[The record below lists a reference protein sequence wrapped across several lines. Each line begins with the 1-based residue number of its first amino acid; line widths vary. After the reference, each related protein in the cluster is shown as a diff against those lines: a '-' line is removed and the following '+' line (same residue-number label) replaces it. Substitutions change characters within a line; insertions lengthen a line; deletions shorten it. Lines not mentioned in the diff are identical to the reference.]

1 MKEPINNAYLGV
13 FNALKANQYNIGNT
27 SYKERI
33 KKLDKL
39 KKTLE
44 FSYKQRIREA
54 LYSDFKKPFL
64 ETDFTE
70 IYPVVDEI
78 NFAKK
83 NLKSWLNKQ
92 RVDTPI
98 ALLGSSS
105 WIKYEPKGVCLIIS
119 PWNFPINLTFGP
131 LVSAIAA
138 GNVVIL
144 KPSEMT
150 PNTSIVISDII
161 KDVFNDNEIVL
172 IEGDAE
178 TAKELLKLP
187 FNHIFFTGSPAIGK
201 LVMKAAS
208 EHLTSVTL
216 ELGGKSPV
224 IVDESVNLD
233 KTVKKIV
240 FGKFLNLGQICIA
253 PDYLLIKDT
262 LKDEFVSLFSKYVK
276 LFYTENPEASTSLC
290 RIVNQKHFERVKSYL
305 DDAIS
310 KNAIIEAGGSFNKE
324 NCFIEP
330 TLISNLSE
338 TSKLL
343 QEEIFGPILPLVT
356 YKTIDEAVDYINA
369 NEKPLSL
376 YIYSKNK
383 THIDFILNNT
393 RAGSTAINHNL
404 LQFLNHNLPFGGSNN
419 SGIGKSH
426 GFYGFQE
433 FSNQRSVLKQHTFG
447 AADLLY
453 PPFNKFKQKLIDLTI
468 KWF

>member
-13 FNALKANQYNIGNT
+13 FNTLKANQYNIGNT

-70 IYPVVDEI
+70 IYPVIDEI

-83 NLKSWLNKQ
+83 NLKSWLKKQ
-92 RVDTPI
+92 KVDTPI

-138 GNVVIL
+138 GNAVIL

-150 PNTSIVISDII
+150 PKTSKVMSDII

-172 IEGDAE
+172 IEGDSE

-187 FNHIFFTGSPAIGK
+187 YNHIFFTGSPAIGK

-224 IVDESVNLD
+224 IVDESANLD

-262 LKDEFVSLFSKYVK
+262 LKDEFVSLFSKYIK
-276 LFYTENPEASTSLC
+276 SFYTENPEASTSLC
-290 RIVNQKHFERVKSYL
+290 RIVNQKHFERIKSYL

-356 YKTIDEAVDYINA
+356 YKTIEEVVDYINA

-383 THIDFILNNT
+383 EHIDFILNNT

-419 SGIGKSH
+419 SGIGKTH

-433 FSNQRSVLKQHTFG
+433 FCNQRSVLKQHTIG